1 MARPL
6 PPPGPGG
13 ARTAENRPHGDPN
26 RAGNQAFGYIVAGVL
41 FYGAVGYGLDRWLGT
56 SLLVVLGILAGAGLG
71 IYMTFK
77 RFTIP
82 ADAPAGAPAAR
93 SGGQADTQA
102 PAQTHVRQ
110 ETR

>member
-13 ARTAENRPHGDPN
+13 ARPAEDRPHRDPN
-26 RAGNQAFGYIVAGVL
+26 PQAQQAFGYIVAGVL
-41 FYGAVGYGLDRWLGT
+41 FYGAIGYGLDRWLGT
-56 SLLVVLGILAGAGLG
+56 SLLVVLGIFVGAGLG

-77 RFTIP
+77 RFDISAEGP
-82 ADAPAGAPAAR
+82 DQGHH
-93 SGGQADTQA
+93 G
-102 PAQTHVRQ
+102 QTHAGQ